1 MEFIKIVRRRSFFSG
16 VMHILLNILL
26 VAAVWLSIIVTNS
39 PYVAIALVFLSKWR
53 VFAVR
58 PRFWAAN
65 IKSNLVDLVVCLSL
79 SLLIWLAGAD
89 YIIAQASIAAIYI
102 IWLLIIKPRSEKL
115 FVEIQSLMAVF
126 TGFYALFSISY
137 SWPLVAIVICAWV
150 IGYSSLR
157 HIMSDSESENLE
169 IYSMAWGL
177 TLAELSWLFSHWVVG
192 YAIFGISSIAIPQV
206 SIIVTV
212 LSFLIFTIFL
222 SKEDDDKIKFQ
233 EIILPV
239 IFSLGICFVVMTF
252 FSGLPTS

>member
-1 MEFIKIVRRRSFFSG
+1 
-16 VMHILLNILL
+16 
-26 VAAVWLSIIVTNS
+26 
-39 PYVAIALVFLSKWR
+39 
-53 VFAVR
+53 
-58 PRFWAAN
+58 
-65 IKSNLVDLVVCLSL
+65 
-79 SLLIWLAGAD
+79 
-89 YIIAQASIAAIYI
+89 
-102 IWLLIIKPRSEKL
+102 
-115 FVEIQSLMAVF
+115 
-126 TGFYALFSISY
+126 
-137 SWPLVAIVICAWV
+137 
-150 IGYSSLR
+150 
-157 HIMSDSESENLE
+157 MSDSESENLE